1 MPLFMDDHHLRCVKC
16 AGTELIVE
24 SVALY
29 QLADTKE
36 GIVLEEEQVG
46 SQLRCARCG
55 AVVKKLPRNYKHV
68 KK

>member
-1 MPLFMDDHHLRCVKC
+1 MRLFMDDHHLHCAKC

-24 SVALY
+24 PVALY